1 MLGVRP
7 MVQRSDRDVSGEFE
21 GLAPEVD
28 LRAAGNGIDN
38 SLAED
43 LSHTY
48 KTVHEMATTI

>member
-1 MLGVRP
+1 